1 MPSSDFA
8 LFMQQVLR
16 RPHQVVALAPSSARL
31 CAEMVA
37 GLDPAGGPVIE
48 LGAGTG
54 NIPQAIL
61 GCGIAPGRL
70 HCIEMNPE
78 FCTRLRDRF
87 AGVTVHQ
94 MSAGDVGT
102 LPLDTVQAVVSGLP
116 LLSMPVSLQ
125 HDILSGSFGLLGP
138 QGRYIQ
144 FTYGPNP
151 PVARAVRDA
160 LSLDW
165 QVSSKI
171 WWNMPPARVYRFFR
185 RTPST

>member
-1 MPSSDFA
+1 M
-8 LFMQQVLR
+8 
-16 RPHQVVALAPSSARL
+16 
-31 CAEMVA
+31 
-37 GLDPAGGPVIE
+37 
-48 LGAGTG
+48 
-54 NIPQAIL
+54 
-61 GCGIAPGRL
+61 
-70 HCIEMNPE
+70 
-78 FCTRLRDRF
+78 
-87 AGVTVHQ
+87 
-94 MSAGDVGT
+94 
-102 LPLDTVQAVVSGLP
+102 QAVVSGLP